1 MPQYPSNVNLSGL
14 TGPDGFQLTGA
25 ATGDLAGWAVAAAG
39 DVNGDGI
46 DDVIVSSRLAD
57 APGINSGAAYVVFG
71 STAGFPA
78 ELNLASINGTNGFK
92 ISGAVGGDS
101 FGHSVFAA
109 GDVNGDGIDDVIVGA
124 NDSDAGGADS
134 GASYVVFG
142 KTTGFAANV
151 NVSTLNGTNG
161 FRITGAAASDLSGV
175 SVSSGDV
182 NGDGF
187 ADLVVGAWFA
197 SSGAPFSVQGATY
210 VVFGTDS
217 GFGANINLATVDG
230 TNGFKITGEALFDQS
245 GFSVSAAGDFNN
257 DGFDDLL
264 IGAPGST
271 SGTGAVYLVY
281 GKAGG
286 FGSNINLSSLTGPN
300 GFQINGLTVGDDTGQ
315 SVAFAGDINADGFD
329 DLLIGAPDAWGAAS
343 GSGKAYIVYGSA
355 ANFGANFSLASLN
368 GTNGFHIN
376 GVAANDD
383 AGTSVAAAGDVNG
396 DGFDDL
402 IVGAPAADPNGSS
415 SGASYVV
422 FGRSGS
428 YGTFFALSSLNGDNG
443 FRVAGQAANEASGT
457 SAGGNGDFNDD
468 GFDDIVIGSPGN
480 PSHATQIGSAHILFG
495 AAPAEAL
502 NRTGTN
508 IANKILGGDFN
519 DTLSGLGGDD
529 TLVGN
534 LGNDTVDGGQG
545 NDLLAGGGGADL
557 LAGGLGNDTIRG
569 GNGLDTV
576 MGGDGIDS
584 VDYSHDARYGG
595 ALGVN
600 VSLAVKTGFDG
611 FGSKDKLFDIE
622 NVIGTDSPDKIAGN
636 NANNYLRG
644 LGGDD
649 LLSGLLGNDTLIG
662 EAGADTLDGGA
673 GADIM
678 KGGEDDDTYFVDD
691 AADQVIETG
700 MGGIDAGG
708 IDNVLSQVTWTLTS
722 YLEHLTLRGNND
734 IDGTGNSAANKL
746 VGNNGN
752 NDLMGGGGDDTVLG
766 GAGNDGLFGEDG
778 NDVLSG
784 GAGADSLFGGAD
796 NDALQGAR
804 GNDNLDGGT
813 GADTIQGGADADTLA
828 GGADADQFRFKA
840 GEVQGDLVVDFE
852 SGVDHLDFW
861 GYDVANATLTQ
872 LTASSWQISDGVLTE
887 TFTTGNG
894 VVFSLSDFT
903 FHEPAVV

>member
-1 MPQYPSNVNLSGL
+1 MRQLKGSVAMPQYPSNVNLSGL

-78 ELNLASINGTNGFK
+78 EFNLSTIDGTNGFK
-92 ISGAVGGDS
+92 LSGAVGGDS

-151 NVSTLNGTNG
+151 NVSTLNGSNG
-161 FRITGAAASDLSGV
+161 FRMTGAAASDFSGV

-187 ADLVVGAWFA
+187 SDLVIGAWFA
-197 SSGAPFSVQGATY
+197 NVTGPYTFEGATY
-210 VVFGTDS
+210 VVFGNDT
-217 GFGANINLATVDG
+217 GFGANVNLSGLDG
-230 TNGFKITGEALFDQS
+230 TNGFRLVGEPSVSQT

-264 IGAPGST
+264 IGAPGGNG
-271 SGTGAVYLVY
+271 GTGAAYLVY

-286 FGSNINLSSLTGPN
+286 FGASINLSGLTGPN

-376 GVAANDD
+376 GIAANDD

-396 DGFDDL
+396 DGFDDF

-443 FRVAGQAANEASGT
+443 FKVAGQATNEASGN
-457 SAGGNGDFNDD
+457 SVGGSGDFNND

-480 PSHATQIGSAHILFG
+480 PSHPTQIGSAHVVFG
-495 AAPAEAL
+495 GKPAEAV
-502 NRTGTN
+502 NRTGTT
-508 IANKILGGDFN
+508 IANIIRGGDLADTISGLGGNDLLVGYLGNDSLDGGIGTDTASYAGSAKVTIDLSLAGPQNTFGAGLDTLVSIENVIGGDVGDSLAGNSDGNVLQGERGADSLAGNGGNDTLNGGVSN
-519 DTLSGLGGDD
+519 DTLSGGDAD
-529 TLVGN
+529 DL
-534 LGNDTVDGGQG
+534 LIGGQG
-545 NDLLAGGGGADL
+545 NDLLG
-557 LAGGLGNDTIRG
+557 
-569 GNGLDTV
+569 
-576 MGGDGIDS
+576 GGDGVDTA
-584 VDYSHDARYGG
+584 DYSQHNG
-595 ALGVN
+595 AVLVDLRIAAAQNTNAAGIDTL
-600 VSLAVKTGFDG
+600 SG
-611 FGSKDKLFDIE
+611 IE
-622 NVIGTDSPDKIAGN
+622 NVVGGKGNDLLNGN
-636 NANNYLRG
+636 NVANVL
-644 LGGDD
+644 
-649 LLSGLLGNDTLIG
+649 
-662 EAGADTLDGGA
+662 EGGA
-673 GADIM
+673 GADELI
-678 KGGEDDDTYFVDD
+678 G
-691 AADQVIETG
+691 
-700 MGGIDAGG
+700 
-708 IDNVLSQVTWTLTS
+708 
-722 YLEHLTLRGNND
+722 RG
-734 IDGTGNSAANKL
+734 
-746 VGNNGN
+746 
-752 NDLMGGGGDDTVLG
+752 
-766 GAGNDGLFGEDG
+766 
-778 NDVLSG
+778 
-784 GAGADSLFGGAD
+784 
-796 NDALQGAR
+796 
-804 GNDNLDGGT
+804 GNDNLLGDDGNDRIQGNA
-813 GADTIQGGADADTLA
+813 GDDTIA
-828 GGADADQFRFKA
+828 GGEGRDILFGGPGNDEFVYLAVTDSGVGIVLRDRINDFTQ
-840 GEVQGDLVVDFE
+840 GEDIIDLVGIDANMATQADDSFLFIEQSAFNGTARQLRYFNEAGHTIVEGDVDGDG
-852 SGVDHLDFW
+852 SADMQIWIGRDLTLLGTDF
-861 GYDVANATLTQ
+861 
-872 LTASSWQISDGVLTE
+872 VL
-887 TFTTGNG
+887 
-894 VVFSLSDFT
+894 
-903 FHEPAVV
+903 